1 MRSCRTQGSCRA
13 GSTIR
18 LLDVRAAPS
27 SNSRIASTPPPR
39 PPKNEACF
47 RGGEIMGLVGWIV
60 IGVIVVMLIWG
71 VAIYNRLV
79 RLRALVK
86 EGFSGITVQLR
97 RRADLIPNL
106 VATVQG
112 YA

>member
-1 MRSCRTQGSCRA
+1 MSW
-13 GSTIR
+13 
-18 LLDVRAAPS
+18 
-27 SNSRIASTPPPR
+27 IAW
-39 PPKNEACF
+39 A
-47 RGGEIMGLVGWIV
+47 V
-60 IGVIVVMLIWG
+60 IGVIIVILLLWG
-71 VAIYNRLV
+71 VAIYNGLV

-112 YA
+112 YATHERETLTQVIEHRGDAVAAKGVAAKAQADTAFSAMLGRLMAVAEA